1 LLAEVFEGLNPGRL
15 LTMNLQST
23 KQTVGVRV
31 QTTDRRLVGHVTD
44 YYFSPGVCGGWQINY
59 VVVDA
64 RGLLPGKLLLVSPQ
78 LFRFSLDLRILTVCL
93 TEDQV
98 RESPILSEDEFNQLR
113 RPPESQMREG
123 LTEGNSLEANV

>member
-1 LLAEVFEGLNPGRL
+1 LLAEVFEDLNLDRL

-23 KQTVGVRV
+23 KQTVGFRV

-44 YYFSPGVCGGWQINY
+44 YYFSTGVCGLWQIDY

-64 RGLLPGKLLLVSPQ
+64 RGLLPGKLLLISPQ
-78 LFRFSLDLRILTVCL
+78 LFRFDLELRLLTLCL

-98 RESPILSEDEFNQLR
+98 RESPILSEDEFKRLR
-113 RPPESQMREG
+113 RPTESKMG
-123 LTEGNSLEANV
+123 SSPTASSSLEANI